1 MGTIGNMTKEEL
13 MRLIDETVDRRLK
26 LLLGEFEFE
35 FLVDEPD
42 NKRSLAEVL
51 ASIDRHRWT
60 PPPGTPPV
68 NELLREDRD
77 R

>member
-1 MGTIGNMTKEEL
+1 METIGSMTKEEL
-13 MRLIDETVDRRLK
+13 VRLIDETVDRRLK

-35 FLVDEPD
+35 FLVDEPAD
-42 NKRSLAEVL
+42 GRSLEEVL

-60 PPPGTPPV
+60 PPPGTPSV